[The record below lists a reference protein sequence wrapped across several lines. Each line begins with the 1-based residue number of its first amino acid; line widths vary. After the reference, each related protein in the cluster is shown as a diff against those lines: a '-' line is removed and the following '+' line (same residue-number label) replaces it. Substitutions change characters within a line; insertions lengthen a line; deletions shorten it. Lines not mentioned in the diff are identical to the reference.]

1 MGTDE
6 VLSTGQV
13 ISTLRADGFEITP
26 AYLGFLLQSRHVL
39 EPERILG
46 RFLWRPADIDRLRS
60 VLVRRNRGPQRTAH
74 A

>member
-6 VLSTGQV
+6 VISTGQV
-13 ISTLRADGFEITP
+13 ISKLRTDGFEITP
-26 AYLGFLLQSRHVL
+26 AYLGFLLQSRHVP

-46 RFLWRPADIDRLRS
+46 RFLWRAPDVDRLRS
-60 VLVRRNRGPQRTAH
+60 VLIRRNRGPQGIAH